1 MNPSR
6 PFILRPVATSLL
18 AVAILLLGLFGY
30 RLLSVSALP
39 EVDFPTIE
47 VVTEYPGAAPQVV
60 ASTITAPLERQLGQM
75 PGLGQMASTS
85 AAGTSTITL
94 RFHLE
99 LPLDVAEQEVQAA
112 INAATSLLPTDISQP
127 PIYRKVNPA
136 DAPVLTLALTS
147 PTLSL
152 RALRELADTRLVPKL
167 SQVTGVG
174 LVSLGGGQQPAILV
188 QADPARLRSH
198 GMTLDDLRSAIRD
211 ANSNQA
217 KGILEGPLRS
227 SSIAI
232 GDPIDSAERFA
243 HMTVAQ
249 REGAVVRL
257 GDVANVVDGA
267 ENARLAAWSGE
278 EPAIILLI
286 RRQPGAN
293 VVEVVDR
300 IRQLLPQLKATLP
313 AAADVATLSD
323 RTQSV
328 RAAVSDVQL
337 ELVFAVALVVLVIFL
352 FLGSGTATA
361 IPGVVVPL
369 SLIGT
374 FAVMYLAGF
383 SINNL
388 TLMALIVASGFMV
401 DDAIV
406 MIENIAR
413 YVEAGEQPLAAALK
427 GSRQIA
433 FTVVSLTVSLIAV
446 LIPLLFM
453 GGLVGRLFREF
464 AITLAVA
471 ILISCVV
478 SLTLTPMMCARMLRR
493 TPAPQQGRLARKGRA
508 WHDRVLA
515 RYARGLQWVLARQT
529 ATLLTVGAMAVLT
542 VVLYLAI
549 PRGLFPL
556 QDSGDIQGVSVAAPT
571 VSFAAM
577 AKRQHALTAEL
588 LRDPAVASVASF
600 IGVGDG
606 APSQN
611 SGRLLIHLK
620 PLAQRDRVRAV
631 MQRLSAAARKV
642 DGITLYMQPVPDL
655 TIDDR
660 VSPGQYQF
668 SVENADPAQLA
679 QWMPHVLEPMQGI
692 RQLTGAASDQQENGL
707 EAYVSVDHD
716 LAGRYGITSSAVG
729 DALYNAFGQRQVSTL
744 LTSATQ
750 RRVILEALPD
760 AAGAASAIGGIYLA
774 PRGVAGD
781 STADASDPSASLI
794 PLASIAKVSER
805 TAPLVVTRIDQ
816 LPAAT
821 VSFNLAPGAA
831 LDGAIGAV
839 EAAWSGL
846 KKPAGMQLRWQG
858 SAQAFEESR
867 GGQPWLILATLIT
880 VYIVL
885 GVLYESYI
893 HPLTI
898 LSTLPSA
905 GIGAL
910 LALVLGGFE
919 LDVISLI
926 GVILLIG
933 IVQKNAIMLIDFA
946 IDAQRQQGLAPRD
959 AIVQA
964 CMLRFRPIIMT
975 TLAAM
980 LGALPLMLGGGMGAE
995 LRHPLGVGIFWG
1007 LLVSQ
1012 LLTLFTTPV
1021 IYLALERVRQR
1032 YGRHRATDRAEGL
1045 A

>member
-1 MNPSR
+1 VNPSR

-18 AVAILLLGLFGY
+18 AIAILLVGLFAY
-30 RLLSVSALP
+30 RFLSVSALP

-47 VVTEYPGAAPQVV
+47 VATAYPGAGPQVV
-60 ASTITAPLERQLGQM
+60 AANIAAPLERQLGQM
-75 PGLGQMASTS
+75 PGLNQMASTS
-85 AAGTSTITL
+85 TSGTSSITL
-94 RFHLE
+94 RFNLD

-112 INAATSLLPTDISQP
+112 INAVAPQLPADVSQP

-136 DAPVLTLALTS
+136 DAPVITLALTS

-152 RALRELADTRLVPKL
+152 RALRELADARLVPKL

-174 LVSLGGGQQPAILV
+174 LVSIDGGQQPAIVV

-198 GMTLDDLRSAIRD
+198 GMTLDDLRNSIRD

-217 KGILEGPLRS
+217 KGSLEGPTRS
-227 SSIAI
+227 SNIALNA
-232 GDPIDSAERFA
+232 PIDSAEAFER
-243 HMTVAQ
+243 MTVGQ
-249 REGAVVRL
+249 RDGAVVRL
-257 GDVANVVDGA
+257 GDVARVVDGA
-267 ENARLAAWSGE
+267 ENSRLAAWSGE
-278 EPAIILLI
+278 TPAIVLRI

-300 IRQLLPQLKATLP
+300 IRTLLPQLKATLP
-313 AAADVATLSD
+313 AAVDVATLTD
-323 RTQSV
+323 RTETV
-328 RAAVSDVQL
+328 RAAVHDVQV
-337 ELVFAVALVVLVIFL
+337 ELVFAVVLVVLVIFL
-352 FLGSGTATA
+352 FLGSGTATI

-388 TLMALIVASGFMV
+388 TLMALIVATGFMV

-413 YVEAGEQPLAAALK
+413 YVEAGEQPMAAALK

-433 FTVVSLTVSLIAV
+433 FTVVSLTVSLVAV

-471 ILISCVV
+471 ILISGVV

-493 TPAPQQGRLARKGRA
+493 SSETRQSRIALRGKA
-508 WHDRVLA
+508 WLDGVLA
-515 RYARGLQWVLARQT
+515 RYARGLEWVLARQT
-529 ATLLTVGAMAVLT
+529 ATLFAVVGMAILA
-542 VVLYLAI
+542 VVLYTVT
-549 PRGLFPL
+549 PRGLFPA
-556 QDSGDIQGVSVAAPT
+556 QDSGDIQAISEAPPT

-577 AKRQHALTAEL
+577 ARSQQALTRVIL
-588 LRDPAVASVASF
+588 QDPAVASVASF
-600 IGVGDG
+600 IGVGEG
-606 APSQN
+606 ATTLN
-611 SGRLLIHLK
+611 SGQLLIHLK
-620 PLAQRDRVRAV
+620 PLAHRDRVPAV
-631 MQRLSAAARKV
+631 MKRLAEATAKI
-642 DGITLYMQPVPDL
+642 DGIKLYMQPVPDL

-660 VSPGQYQF
+660 VSRGQYQF

-679 QWMPHVLEPMQGI
+679 QWVPRIVQPLRDI
-692 RQLTGAASDQQENGL
+692 RKLASVSSDQQADGL
-707 EAYVSVDHD
+707 EAYVNVDHD
-716 LAGRYGITSSAVG
+716 LASRYGITSAAVG

-744 LTSATQ
+744 LTLGSQ
-750 RRVILEALPD
+750 RRVILEAAPGADGMLS
-760 AAGAASAIGGIYLA
+760 AMNGVYLAGQAGAGDGT
-774 PRGVAGD
+774 GDAGD
-781 STADASDPSASLI
+781 PASSLI
-794 PLASIAKVSER
+794 PLSSIATVSER

-821 VSFNLAPGAA
+821 VSFNLAHGAA
-831 LDGAIGAV
+831 LDSAMKAV
-839 EAAWSGL
+839 DSAHRDL
-846 KKPAGMQLRWQG
+846 RMPASTQVRWEG
-858 SAQAFEESR
+858 SAQAFQASR
-867 GGQPWLILATLIT
+867 EGQPWLILATLIT

-910 LALVLGGFE
+910 LALIVGGFE

-946 IDAQRQQGLAPRD
+946 VEAQRQQGLAPRD

-1021 IYLALERVRQR
+1021 IYLAFERVLAR
-1032 YGRHRATDRAEGL
+1032 GRRA
-1045 A
+1045 

>member
-1 MNPSR
+1 VNPSR
-6 PFILRPVATSLL
+6 PFILRPVATALL
-18 AVAILLLGLFGY
+18 AVAILLVGLFGY
-30 RLLSVSALP
+30 RFLPLSALP

-47 VVTEYPGAAPQVV
+47 VVTAYPGAGPQVV
-60 ASTITAPLERQLGQM
+60 GATITAALERQFGQM
-75 PGLGQMASTS
+75 PGLSQMSSTS
-85 AAGTSTITL
+85 SAGASTITL
-94 RFHLE
+94 RFNLD
-99 LPLDVAEQEVQAA
+99 LPLDVAEQEVQAS
-112 INAATSLLPTDISQP
+112 INAVLPSLPADISQP

-136 DAPVLTLALTS
+136 DAPVMTLALTS
-147 PTLSL
+147 PTLPL
-152 RALRELADTRLVPKL
+152 RTLRELADTRLVPKL

-188 QADPARLRSH
+188 QADPAKLRSR
-198 GMTLDDLRSAIRD
+198 GMTLEDLRGSIRE
-211 ANSNQA
+211 ANSNVA
-217 KGILEGPLRS
+217 KGTLDGAVRS
-227 SSIAI
+227 SNIAI
-232 GDPIDSAERFA
+232 ADPLDSAEAFA
-243 HMTVAQ
+243 NLTVGH

-257 GDVANVVDGA
+257 RDVASVSDGA

-278 EPAIILLI
+278 QPAIILQI

-300 IRQLLPQLKATLP
+300 VRQVLPQLQATLP
-313 AAADVATLSD
+313 AAADVTTLAD
-323 RTQSV
+323 RTESV
-328 RAAVSDVQL
+328 RAAVHDVQM
-337 ELVFAVALVVLVIFL
+337 ELVFAVVLVVLVIFL
-352 FLGSGTATA
+352 FLGGGAATL

-388 TLMALIVASGFMV
+388 TLMALIVATGFMV

-413 YVEAGEQPLAAALK
+413 YVEAGEEPFAAALK

-433 FTVVSLTVSLIAV
+433 FTVVSLTLSLLAV

-453 GGLVGRLFREF
+453 GGVVGRLFREF
-464 AITLAVA
+464 AVTLAVA
-471 ILISCVV
+471 ILISGVV

-493 TPAPQQGRLARKGRA
+493 TPVREGKA
-508 WHDRVLA
+508 WHARVLA
-515 RYARGLQWVLARQT
+515 RYEAGLSWVLARQT
-529 ATLLTVGAMAVLT
+529 ATLVTVGAMAVLA
-542 VVLYLAI
+542 VALYLVV
-549 PRGLFPL
+549 PRGLFPA
-556 QDSGDIQGVSVAAPT
+556 QDSGDIQGVTIAPAT

-577 AKRQHALTAEL
+577 SQRQQALTHAI

-600 IGVGDG
+600 VGVGDG
-606 APSQN
+606 APSLN

-620 PLAQRDRVRAV
+620 PLSHRDRAPAV
-631 MQRLSAAARKV
+631 MKRLADAASGVA
-642 DGITLYMQPVPDL
+642 GITLYMQPVPDL

-660 VSPGQYQF
+660 LSPGQYQF
-668 SVENADPAQLA
+668 SVENADSTQLA
-679 QWMPHVLEPMQGI
+679 AWLPRVLEPL
-692 RQLTGAASDQQENGL
+692 RNDRHLAHATSDQQVDGL
-707 EAYVSVDHD
+707 EAYVHVDHE
-716 LAGRYGITSSAVG
+716 LASRYGITSAAVG
-729 DALYNAFGQRQVSTL
+729 DALYNSFGQRQVGTL
-744 LTSATQ
+744 LTLASQ
-750 RRVILEALPD
+750 RRVILEALP
-760 AAGAASAIGGIYLA
+760 AAGSTASAMEGVYLSGQGG
-774 PRGVAGD
+774 AGD
-781 STADASDPSASLI
+781 AGADPADPAASLI
-794 PLASIAKVSER
+794 PLASIAKVTER

-821 VSFNLAPGAA
+821 VSFNLASGVS
-831 LDGAIGAV
+831 LDGAMEAV
-839 EAAWSGL
+839 DSAWHRL
-846 KKPAGMQLRWQG
+846 KPPAGMQMRWQG
-858 SAQAFEESR
+858 AAQAFEASR
-867 GGQPWLILATLIT
+867 GGQPWLLLATLLS

-910 LALVLGGFE
+910 LALIIGGFE

-946 IDAQRQQGLAPRD
+946 IDAQREQGLLPRD

-964 CMLRFRPIIMT
+964 CLLRFRPIIMT

-1021 IYLALERVRQR
+1021 IYLAFERVLQR
-1032 YGRHRATDRAEGL
+1032 SGRRS
-1045 A
+1045 

>member
-1 MNPSR
+1 VNPSR
-6 PFILRPVATSLL
+6 LFILRPVATSLL
-18 AVAILLLGLFGY
+18 AIAILLVGLFAY
-30 RLLSVSALP
+30 RFLPLSALP

-47 VVTEYPGAAPQVV
+47 VVTAYPGAGPQVM
-60 ASTITAPLERQLGQM
+60 ASTITAPLERQFGQM
-75 PGLGQMASTS
+75 PGLSQMSSTSSAGASTV
-85 AAGTSTITL
+85 TL
-94 RFHLE
+94 RFNLE

-112 INAATSLLPTDISQP
+112 INAAAPLLPTDISQP

-136 DAPVLTLALTS
+136 DAPVMTLALTS

-152 RALRELADTRLVPKL
+152 RVLRELADTRLVPKL

-174 LVSLGGGQQPAILV
+174 LVSLEGGQQPAIVV
-188 QADPARLRSH
+188 QADPARLRSQ
-198 GMTLDDLRSAIRD
+198 GMTLDDLRTALRD

-217 KGILEGPLRS
+217 KGSLEGPVRS
-227 SSIAI
+227 SNIAI
-232 GDPIDSAERFA
+232 SNPIDTAGEFQRL
-243 HMTVAQ
+243 TVAH
-249 REGAVVRL
+249 RDGAVVRL
-257 GDVANVVDGA
+257 GDVAKVADGA
-267 ENARLAAWSGE
+267 ENSRLAAWSGP
-278 EPAIILLI
+278 EPAIILQI

-300 IRQLLPQLKATLP
+300 IRELLPQLKTTLP
-313 AAADVATLSD
+313 AAVDVATLTD
-323 RTQSV
+323 RTETV
-328 RAAVSDVQL
+328 RAAVHDTQL
-337 ELVFAVALVVLVIFL
+337 ELIFAIVLVVLVIFL
-352 FLGSGTATA
+352 FLGSGTATV

-383 SINNL
+383 SANNL
-388 TLMALIVASGFMV
+388 TLMALIVATGFMV

-413 YVEAGEQPLAAALK
+413 YVEAGEDPFAAALK

-433 FTVVSLTVSLIAV
+433 FTVVSLTLSLLAV

-493 TPAPQQGRLARKGRA
+493 TPEASQQSRVARKGRE
-508 WHDRVLA
+508 WHDTVLA
-515 RYARGLQWVLARQT
+515 KYARGLEWVLARQT
-529 ATLLTVGAMAVLT
+529 ATLVTVAGMAALA
-542 VVLYLAI
+542 VVLYVVI
-549 PRGLFPL
+549 PRGLFPV
-556 QDSGDIQGVSVAAPT
+556 QDSGDIQGISVASPT
-571 VSFAAM
+571 VSFDAM
-577 AKRQHALTAEL
+577 AKRQQALAAEIL
-588 LRDPAVASVASF
+588 KDPAVENVASF

-606 APSQN
+606 ALSLN

-620 PLAQRDRVRAV
+620 PLSHRNRVRKV
-631 MQRLSAAARKV
+631 MERLADAANKV
-642 DGITLYMQPVPDL
+642 DGITLYLQPVPDL

-668 SVENADPAQLA
+668 SAESADPAQLA
-679 QWMPHVLEPMQGI
+679 QWLPRILGPLQGI
-692 RQLTGAASDQQENGL
+692 RKLSGVTSDQQNNGL
-707 EAYVSVDHD
+707 EAYVEVDHD
-716 LAGRYGITSSAVG
+716 LASRYGITSAAVG

-744 LTSATQ
+744 LTLASQ
-750 RRVILEALPD
+750 RRVILQTAPNAD
-760 AAGAASAIGGIYLA
+760 GTPGAMGGIYLA
-774 PRGVAGD
+774 PQAG
-781 STADASDPSASLI
+781 TGDASDPSASLI
-794 PLASIAKVSER
+794 PLSSIAKVSER

-821 VSFNLAPGAA
+821 VSFNLAPGVA
-831 LDGAIGAV
+831 LDGAIKAV
-839 EAAWSGL
+839 DAAWRDL
-846 KKPAGMQLRWQG
+846 KMPNSMQLRWQG
-858 SAQAFEESR
+858 SSQAFQASR
-867 GGQPWLILATLIT
+867 DGQPWLILATLIT

-910 LALVLGGFE
+910 LALMIGGFE

-980 LGALPLMLGGGMGAE
+980 LGALPLMLGGGMGSE

-1021 IYLALERVRQR
+1021 IYLAFERVLQR
-1032 YGRHRATDRAEGL
+1032 RGLRA
-1045 A
+1045 

>member
-1 MNPSR
+1 
-6 PFILRPVATSLL
+6 
-18 AVAILLLGLFGY
+18 
-30 RLLSVSALP
+30 
-39 EVDFPTIE
+39 
-47 VVTEYPGAAPQVV
+47 
-60 ASTITAPLERQLGQM
+60 
-75 PGLGQMASTS
+75 
-85 AAGTSTITL
+85 
-94 RFHLE
+94 
-99 LPLDVAEQEVQAA
+99 
-112 INAATSLLPTDISQP
+112 
-127 PIYRKVNPA
+127 
-136 DAPVLTLALTS
+136 
-147 PTLSL
+147 
-152 RALRELADTRLVPKL
+152 
-167 SQVTGVG
+167 
-174 LVSLGGGQQPAILV
+174 
-188 QADPARLRSH
+188 
-198 GMTLDDLRSAIRD
+198 
-211 ANSNQA
+211 
-217 KGILEGPLRS
+217 RS
-227 SSIAI
+227 SDIAI
-232 GDPIDSAERFA
+232 SNPIDS
-243 HMTVAQ
+243 VAQ
-249 REGAVVRL
+249 FERLTVGHRDGAVVRL
-257 GDVANVVDGA
+257 GDVARVVDGA
-267 ENARLAAWSGE
+267 ENARLAAWSGKD
-278 EPAIILLI
+278 PAIVLLV

-293 VVEVVDR
+293 VVDVVDR
-300 IRQLLPQLKATLP
+300 IRQLLPALKTTLP
-313 AAADVATLSD
+313 AAVDVATLTD
-323 RTQSV
+323 RTETV
-328 RAAVSDVQL
+328 RAAVHDTQL
-337 ELVFAVALVVLVIFL
+337 ELVFAVILVVLVIFL
-352 FLGSGTATA
+352 FLGSGAATV

-388 TLMALIVASGFMV
+388 TLMALIVATGFMV

-413 YVEAGEQPLAAALK
+413 YVEAGEDPFAAALK

-433 FTVVSLTVSLIAV
+433 FTVVSLTLSLLAV

-493 TPAPQQGRLARKGRA
+493 TPEAAGQGRVVRKGRQ

-515 RYARGLQWVLARQT
+515 KYARGLEWVLARQG
-529 ATLLTVGAMAVLT
+529 ATLVTVAGMAALAVL
-542 VVLYLAI
+542 LYVAI
-549 PRGLFPL
+549 PRGLFPT
-556 QDSGDIQGVSVAAPT
+556 QDSGDIQGISVASPT
-571 VSFAAM
+571 VSFTAM
-577 AKRQHALTAEL
+577 ATRQQVLADEIR
-588 LRDPAVASVASF
+588 RDPAVESVASF

-606 APSQN
+606 ALSLN
-611 SGRLLIHLK
+611 SGRLMIHLK
-620 PLAQRDRVRAV
+620 PLGKRDRAPAV
-631 MQRLSAAARKV
+631 MRRLAEATAKI
-642 DGITLYMQPVPDL
+642 DGIRLYMQPVPDL

-668 SVENADPAQLA
+668 SVENADPALLA
-679 QWMPHVLEPMQGI
+679 EWMPRILGPLQKIDKLSAV
-692 RQLTGAASDQQENGL
+692 TSDQQANGL
-707 EAYVSVDHD
+707 EAYVQLDHE
-716 LAGRYGITSSAVG
+716 LASRYGITSAAVG

-744 LTSATQ
+744 LTLASQ
-750 RRVILEALPD
+750 RHVILEAAPNAD
-760 AAGAASAIGGIYLA
+760 GAAAAMGGVYLA
-774 PRGVAGD
+774 PQAGTGD
-781 STADASDPSASLI
+781 NGADTSDPSSSLI
-794 PLASIAKVSER
+794 PLSSIAQVSER

-821 VSFNLAPGAA
+821 VSFNLARGAS
-831 LDGAIGAV
+831 LDAAIDAV
-839 EAAWSGL
+839 DSAWRDMKL
-846 KKPAGMQLRWQG
+846 PASMQLRWQG
-858 SAQAFEESR
+858 SSQAFQASR
-867 GGQPWLILATLIT
+867 DGQPWLILATLVT

-910 LALVLGGFE
+910 LALMIGGFE

-946 IDAQRQQGLAPRD
+946 IDAQRQQGLAPRE

-964 CMLRFRPIIMT
+964 CMLRFRPIVMT

-1021 IYLALERVRQR
+1021 IYLAFERVLQR
-1032 YGRHRATDRAEGL
+1032 RGQRA
-1045 A
+1045 

>member
-6 PFILRPVATSLL
+6 LFILRPVATSLL
-18 AVAILLLGLFGY
+18 AIAILLVGLFAY
-30 RLLSVSALP
+30 RFLPLSALP

-47 VVTEYPGAAPQVV
+47 VVTAYPGAGPQVMG
-60 ASTITAPLERQLGQM
+60 STITAPLERQFGQM
-75 PGLGQMASTS
+75 PGLGQMSSTS
-85 AAGTSTITL
+85 SAGASTITL
-94 RFHLE
+94 RFNLE

-112 INAATSLLPTDISQP
+112 INAAAPLLPTDISQP

-136 DAPVLTLALTS
+136 DAPVMTLALTS

-152 RALRELADTRLVPKL
+152 RVLRELADTRLVPKL

-174 LVSLGGGQQPAILV
+174 LVSMEGGQQPAIVV
-188 QADPARLRSH
+188 QADPDKLRAQ
-198 GMTLDDLRSAIRD
+198 GMTLDDVRTALRD

-217 KGILEGPLRS
+217 KGSLEGPVRS
-227 SSIAI
+227 SNIAI
-232 GDPIDSAERFA
+232 GNPIDTAAEFSRL
-243 HMTVAQ
+243 TVSH
-249 REGAVVRL
+249 RDGAVVRL
-257 GDVANVVDGA
+257 GDVATVADGA
-267 ENARLAAWSGE
+267 ENARLAAWSGQS
-278 EPAIILLI
+278 PAIILQI

-300 IRQLLPQLKATLP
+300 IRELLPQLKTTLP
-313 AAADVATLSD
+313 AAVDVATLTD
-323 RTQSV
+323 RTDTV
-328 RAAVSDVQL
+328 RAAVHDTQL
-337 ELVFAVALVVLVIFL
+337 ELFFAIVLVVLVIFL
-352 FLGSGTATA
+352 FLGSGTATI

-388 TLMALIVASGFMV
+388 TLMALIVATGFMV

-413 YVEAGEQPLAAALK
+413 YVEAGDDPFAAALK

-433 FTVVSLTVSLIAV
+433 FTVVSLTLSLLAV

-493 TPAPQQGRLARKGRA
+493 TPEASAQGRIARTGRD

-515 RYARGLQWVLARQT
+515 KYARGLEWVLARQA
-529 ATLLTVGAMAVLT
+529 ATLVTVAGMAALA
-542 VVLYLAI
+542 VVLYLFI
-549 PRGLFPL
+549 PRGLFPT
-556 QDSGDIQGVSVAAPT
+556 QDSGDIQGISVASPT
-571 VSFAAM
+571 VSFNAM
-577 AKRQHALTAEL
+577 ARRQQALTAEI
-588 LRDPAVASVASF
+588 LRDPAVESVASY

-606 APSQN
+606 ALSLN

-620 PLAQRDRVRAV
+620 PLSHRDRVRKV
-631 MQRLSAAARKV
+631 MDRLSGAASKV
-642 DGITLYMQPVPDL
+642 EGIQLFLQPVPDL

-668 SVENADPAQLA
+668 SVESADPAQLA
-679 QWMPHVLEPMQGI
+679 QWMPRIVAPLQNLRRLSGV
-692 RQLTGAASDQQENGL
+692 TSDQHDQGL
-707 EAYVSVDHD
+707 QAYVDVDHD
-716 LAGRYGITSSAVG
+716 LASRYGITATAVG
-729 DALYNAFGQRQVSTL
+729 DALYNAFGQRQVGTL
-744 LTSATQ
+744 LTLASQ
-750 RRVILEALPD
+750 RRVILEAAPRAD
-760 AAGAASAIGGIYLA
+760 GTAGAMGGIYLSPQA
-774 PRGVAGD
+774 GTGDTAGD
-781 STADASDPSASLI
+781 AGDPSAALI
-794 PLASIAKVSER
+794 PLSSIARVSER

-831 LDGAIGAV
+831 LDGAIKAV
-839 EAAWSGL
+839 DASWRDL
-846 KKPAGMQLRWQG
+846 KVPAGMQMRWQG
-858 SAQAFEESR
+858 SSQAFAVSR
-867 GGQPWLILATLIT
+867 DGQPWLILATLIT

-910 LALVLGGFE
+910 LALMIGGFE

-946 IDAQRQQGLAPRD
+946 IDAQRQQGLAPRE

-980 LGALPLMLGGGMGAE
+980 LGALPLMLGGGMGSE

-1021 IYLALERVRQR
+1021 IYLAFERVLQRRRQR
-1032 YGRHRATDRAEGL
+1032 A
-1045 A
+1045 

>member
-1 MNPSR
+1 VNPSR
-6 PFILRPVATSLL
+6 LFILRPVATSLL
-18 AVAILLLGLFGY
+18 AIAILLVGLFAY
-30 RLLSVSALP
+30 RFLPLSALP

-47 VVTEYPGAAPQVV
+47 VVTAYPGAGPQVM
-60 ASTITAPLERQLGQM
+60 ASTITAPLERQFGQM
-75 PGLGQMASTS
+75 PGLSQMSSTSSAGASTV
-85 AAGTSTITL
+85 TL
-94 RFHLE
+94 RFNLE

-112 INAATSLLPTDISQP
+112 INAAAPLLPTDISQP

-136 DAPVLTLALTS
+136 DAPVMTLALTS

-152 RALRELADTRLVPKL
+152 RVLRELADTRLVPKL

-174 LVSLGGGQQPAILV
+174 LVSLEGGQQPAIVV
-188 QADPARLRSH
+188 QADPARLRSQ
-198 GMTLDDLRSAIRD
+198 GMTLDDLRTALRD

-217 KGILEGPLRS
+217 KGSLEGPVRS
-227 SSIAI
+227 SNIAI
-232 GDPIDSAERFA
+232 SNPIDTAGEFQ
-243 HMTVAQ
+243 HLTVAH
-249 REGAVVRL
+249 RDGAVVRL
-257 GDVANVVDGA
+257 GDVAKVVDGA
-267 ENARLAAWSGE
+267 ENSRLAAWSGP
-278 EPAIILLI
+278 EPAIILQI

-300 IRQLLPQLKATLP
+300 IRELLPQLKTTLP
-313 AAADVATLSD
+313 AAVDVATLTD
-323 RTQSV
+323 RTETV
-328 RAAVSDVQL
+328 RAAVHDTQL
-337 ELVFAVALVVLVIFL
+337 ELIFAIVLVVLVIFL
-352 FLGSGTATA
+352 FLGSGTATV

-383 SINNL
+383 SVNNL
-388 TLMALIVASGFMV
+388 TLMALIVATGFMV

-413 YVEAGEQPLAAALK
+413 YVEAGEDPFAAALK

-433 FTVVSLTVSLIAV
+433 FTVVSLTLSLLAV

-493 TPAPQQGRLARKGRA
+493 TPEASQQSRVARKGRE
-508 WHDRVLA
+508 WHDTVLA
-515 RYARGLQWVLARQT
+515 KYARGLEWILARQT
-529 ATLLTVGAMAVLT
+529 ATLVTVAGMAALA
-542 VVLYLAI
+542 VVLYVVI
-549 PRGLFPL
+549 PRGLFPV
-556 QDSGDIQGVSVAAPT
+556 QDSGDIQGISVASPT
-571 VSFAAM
+571 VSFDAM
-577 AKRQHALTAEL
+577 AKRQQALAAEIL
-588 LRDPAVASVASF
+588 KDPAVENVASF

-606 APSQN
+606 ALSLN

-620 PLAQRDRVRAV
+620 PLSHRNRVRKV
-631 MQRLSAAARKV
+631 MERLADAANKV
-642 DGITLYMQPVPDL
+642 DGITLYLQPVPDL

-668 SVENADPAQLA
+668 SAESADPAQLA
-679 QWMPHVLEPMQGI
+679 QWLPRILGPLQGI
-692 RQLTGAASDQQENGL
+692 RKLSGVTSDQQNNGL
-707 EAYVSVDHD
+707 EAYVEVDHD
-716 LAGRYGITSSAVG
+716 LASRYGITSAAVG

-744 LTSATQ
+744 LTLASQ
-750 RRVILEALPD
+750 RRVILQTAPNAD
-760 AAGAASAIGGIYLA
+760 GTPGAMGGIYLA
-774 PRGVAGD
+774 PQAG
-781 STADASDPSASLI
+781 TGDASDPSASLI
-794 PLASIAKVSER
+794 PLSSIAKVSER

-821 VSFNLAPGAA
+821 VSFNLAPGVA
-831 LDGAIGAV
+831 LDGAIKAV
-839 EAAWSGL
+839 DAAWRDL
-846 KKPAGMQLRWQG
+846 KMPNSMQLRWQG
-858 SAQAFEESR
+858 SSQAFQASR
-867 GGQPWLILATLIT
+867 DGQPWLILATLIT

-910 LALVLGGFE
+910 LALMIGGFE

-980 LGALPLMLGGGMGAE
+980 LGALPLMLGGGMGSE

-1021 IYLALERVRQR
+1021 IYLAFERVLQR
-1032 YGRHRATDRAEGL
+1032 RGLRA
-1045 A
+1045 